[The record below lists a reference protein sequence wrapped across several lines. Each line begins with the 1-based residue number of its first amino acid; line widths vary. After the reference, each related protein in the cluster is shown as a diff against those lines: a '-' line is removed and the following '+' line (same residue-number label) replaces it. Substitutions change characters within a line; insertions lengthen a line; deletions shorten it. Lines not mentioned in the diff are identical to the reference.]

1 MRLSAGVTWRRRVFD
16 AQGLTQV
23 PPGPHVDRLARRS
36 IGTIRGSTPCY
47 DDIGQVLTS
56 MGVSFEP
63 YAGAYD
69 CDLLFINCGTSDHFD
84 VRALHHFVM
93 EGGCLYA
100 SDLTS
105 GLIQSVFPGTL
116 RVAGTGSPGR
126 VEAQVTDA
134 ELREV
139 AGDRVPIHFDMPGWT
154 LLEGCKGETLVKA
167 ARGTPY
173 AGRPLMVGVELGKGA
188 LFYTSF
194 HNRAQA
200 SEQEKVLLQLL
211 VLKQIG
217 ASSHTTLAQASK
229 SVGVSLTALRMRADK

>member
-1 MRLSAGVTWRRRVFD
+1 MRLSTGVTWRRRVFD
-16 AQGLTQV
+16 APGLTQV
-23 PPGPHVDRLARRS
+23 PPGPYLDRLACRS
-36 IGTIRGSTPCY
+36 IGSIRVSTPRY

-56 MGVSFEP
+56 MGVSFESF
-63 YAGAYD
+63 AGSYD
-69 CDLLFINCGTSDHFD
+69 CDLLFINCGTSDYFD
-84 VRALHHFVM
+84 LRSLHSFVM

-105 GLIQSVFPGTL
+105 GLIQDVFPGIL
-116 RVAGTGSPGR
+116 RFAGSGSPGR

-139 AGDRVPIHFDMPGWT
+139 AGDRVTIHFDMPDWT
-154 LLEGCKGETLVKA
+154 LLEGCEGETLVQA
-167 ARGTPY
+167 APGTAY
-173 AGRPLMVGVELGKGA
+173 AGRPLMVGVELGRGA

-229 SVGVSLTALRMRADK
+229 SVGVSLSALRMQADK